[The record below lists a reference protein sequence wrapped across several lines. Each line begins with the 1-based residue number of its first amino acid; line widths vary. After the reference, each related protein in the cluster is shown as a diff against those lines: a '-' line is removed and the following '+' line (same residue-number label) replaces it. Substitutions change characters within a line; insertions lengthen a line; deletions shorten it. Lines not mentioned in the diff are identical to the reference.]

1 MKRLLTAWSLVL
13 ASASIACADWTPM
26 LTAADFDGL
35 RADVLTLSGG
45 VISVLLIVSGLGYLI
60 HAMSR

>member
-1 MKRLLTAWSLVL
+1 MKRLLSASALVL
-13 ASASIACADWTPM
+13 ASASISFADWQPM

-45 VISVLLIVSGLGYLI
+45 VISVLLIVCGLGYLI